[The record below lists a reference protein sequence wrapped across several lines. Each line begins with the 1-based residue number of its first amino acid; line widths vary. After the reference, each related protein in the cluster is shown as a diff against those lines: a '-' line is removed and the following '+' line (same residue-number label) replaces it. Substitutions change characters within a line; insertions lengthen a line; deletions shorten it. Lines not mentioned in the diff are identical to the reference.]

1 MFVACDPVRQVAQ
14 KLQWS
19 CGFTGLFVQPLK
31 WGRFE
36 HRLERRQR
44 LLKNKK
50 SWPQQLES
58 LQAEGT
64 CPDISSASS
73 KQSDEMWWNSSNCLT
88 QRKKNI
94 SLITPHLDIEH
105 QHEQIH
111 QSNSCLSS
119 SLLVLPQFCIC
130 LSSSKIE
137 ISNVLKVP
145 CSTSTSLRILRLRG
159 IEVEHLDF
167 YPVFQDK
174 KNNKCETPGAAEPAT
189 NSPSWRPP
197 SRTPSS
203 PPWASR

>member
-1 MFVACDPVRQVAQ
+1 MKFI
-14 KLQWS
+14 KLPH
-19 CGFTGLFVQPLK
+19 TK
-31 WGRFE
+31 
-36 HRLERRQR
+36 
-44 LLKNKK
+44 
-50 SWPQQLES
+50 
-58 LQAEGT
+58 
-64 CPDISSASS
+64 
-73 KQSDEMWWNSSNCLT
+73 
-88 QRKKNI
+88 KKNI

-174 KNNKCETPGAAEPAT
+174 KKTNAKRLERLSLPQTVPPGGRHQGRHRLHLG
-189 NSPSWRPP
+189 RPDRICYRY
-197 SRTPSS
+197 SCL
-203 PPWASR
+203 